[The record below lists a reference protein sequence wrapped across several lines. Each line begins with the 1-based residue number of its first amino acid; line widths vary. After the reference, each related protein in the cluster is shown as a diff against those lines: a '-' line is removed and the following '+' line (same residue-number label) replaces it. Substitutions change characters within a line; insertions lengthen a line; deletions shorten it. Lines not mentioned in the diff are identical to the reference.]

1 MNQSYSTPYDE
12 SEVVYR
18 EQAGVTAPQFPQQLQ
33 VPTTAG
39 AKIPAGQL
47 PHYPTGTGGMGG
59 YPWSGMGGAP
69 TGGMGGYP
77 WSGMGGAPTGGM
89 GGPWGGMGPGPGGM
103 GGFPGGPG
111 VMPLEQSY
119 VENILRLNL
128 GKRATVYMTY
138 ENNPDWNA
146 MIYRG
151 ILDEAGRDHIVL
163 RDPATGKTYLLL
175 MVNLDYV
182 EFDEP
187 INYVSPT
194 LPSFIQ
200 TSR

>member
-1 MNQSYSTPYDE
+1 MNQSYSIPYDE

-18 EQAGVTAPQFPQQLQ
+18 EQAGVTAPQFPQQLH

-39 AKIPAGQL
+39 AKIPVSQA
-47 PHYPTGTGGMGG
+47 PHYPMGMGGGPAGGMAG
-59 YPWSGMGGAP
+59 YPWSGMGGGPA
-69 TGGMGGYP
+69 GGMGGYP
-77 WSGMGGAPTGGM
+77 WGGM
-89 GGPWGGMGPGPGGM
+89 GGGPAGPSVL
-103 GGFPGGPG
+103 P
-111 VMPLEQSY
+111 VEQSY
-119 VENILRLNL
+119 IENILRLNL

-138 ENNPDWNA
+138 EYNPDWNA
-146 MIYRG
+146 MIYKG

-163 RDPATGKTYLLL
+163 RDPSTGKSYLLL

-187 INYVSPT
+187 MNYVSPT